1 MAVTRTHYVLF
12 GTALLLLLL
21 GLAHQHNQVR
31 DSIHNAWNRPSS
43 SEPVPDISEPS
54 FSNTIPPPIPVPAKQ
69 QSSPEKKPIVE
80 ETTTSP
86 PSKEVASTSNEKLPS
101 FYEIALKYGTDK
113 VTDHQYWFMYD
124 KHFPAI
130 RHQKLKMLEIGLGCD
145 MSYGPGKSYYTW
157 LEYFPN
163 VELYYMEYDAEC
175 AAKWSSKTTG
185 ATIYAGD
192 QADPVFLQKFIA
204 ETGGNF
210 DIIIDDGGHT
220 MHQQQT
226 SLEALWSIVKPG
238 GLYFIEDLQTSFW
251 PSYGGDGTG
260 GKDPKVP
267 TMAKFIHEL
276 VDDKLTPDGTRHAMS
291 MEMRSIECQ
300 REVCLFT
307 KKEAGTL

>member
-12 GTALLLLLL
+12 GTALLLLLF

-31 DSIHNAWNRPSS
+31 DSFHNAWNRPSS
-43 SEPVPDISEPS
+43 SAPVPEISESS
-54 FSNTIPPPIPVPAKQ
+54 FSNTIPPPIPVPEKQ
-69 QSSPEKKPIVE
+69 PIAAA
-80 ETTTSP
+80 
-86 PSKEVASTSNEKLPS
+86 SKGAASTSDEKLPT
-101 FYEIALKYGTDK
+101 FHEIALKYGTDK

-175 AAKWSSKTTG
+175 AAKWSGKTAG
-185 ATIYAGD
+185 ATIFAGD

-204 ETGGNF
+204 ESGGNF

-251 PSYGGDGTG
+251 TPYGGDPTG
-260 GKDPKVP
+260 GKDPNVP
-267 TMAKFIHEL
+267 TMAKYIHEL
-276 VDDKLTPDGTRHAMS
+276 VDDKLTPDGSRHPMS